1 LSLFSHKNISK
12 AVLSLAK
19 KILVVDD
26 EVHIVELLKMNLK
39 QHGYEPICAYSGQEA
54 LRNAEAYLPD
64 LILLDIMMPD
74 IDGIETCRRLKQ
86 NQKLRKIPVI
96 MLTAKTEETDKVIGL
111 SVGADDYITKP
122 FSLRELF
129 ARINVALRR
138 QYEEEDN
145 LISAGD
151 IKIDTAAHLIKI
163 AGRDIDLTL
172 TEFNILKLLV
182 NNVGKVITR
191 EQLINYLSADDP
203 IEPSTLNVHILKLRR
218 KIGDFRIE
226 TVRGV
231 GYRLKY

>member
-1 LSLFSHKNISK
+1 VFG
-12 AVLSLAK
+12 LAK

-39 QHGYEPICAYSGQEA
+39 RHGYEPICAYSGKEA
-54 LRNAEAYLPD
+54 LQSADAYLPD

-74 IDGIETCRRLKQ
+74 MDGIETCRRLKQ
-86 NQKLRKIPVI
+86 NLKLRKIPII
-96 MLTAKTEETDKVIGL
+96 MLTAKSEETDKVIGL

-151 IKIDTAAHLIKI
+151 ITIDTAAHLVTF
-163 AGRDIDLTL
+163 ADHTIDLTL

-182 NNVGKVITR
+182 TSVGKVVTR
-191 EQLINYLSADDP
+191 EQLINYLSSDDP

-218 KIGDFRIE
+218 KIGNLHIE

-231 GYRLKY
+231 GYKLKY

>member
-1 LSLFSHKNISK
+1 MP
-12 AVLSLAK
+12 K

-26 EVHIVELLKMNLK
+26 EEHIVELLKMNLK
-39 QHGYEPICAYSGQEA
+39 QHGYEPLCAYSGLEA
-54 LRNAEAYLPD
+54 LRIAERCLPD

-74 IDGIETCRRLKQ
+74 MDGLETCRRLKQ
-86 NQKLRKIPVI
+86 DRKLRKIPII
-96 MLTAKTEETDKVIGL
+96 MLTAKSEETDKVIGL

-138 QYEEEDN
+138 LQYEEEEKDN
-145 LISAGD
+145 LIYAGD
-151 IKIDTAAHLIKI
+151 IQIDTAAHRVKL
-163 AGRDIDLTL
+163 ANNDIDLTL

-182 NNVGKVITR
+182 NNVGNVVTR
-191 EQLINYLSADDP
+191 EQLIDYLCTDDP